1 MSIAQNLAEQ
11 ERKAAGGQG
20 SAPKQQ
26 KKKPSKK
33 AKLAESPPQ
42 AEPPPKPGA
51 IFIIL
56 HEFIHTDMQGAFWSI
71 LEQSVVELQATLFCS
86 IQ

>member
-20 SAPKQQ
+20 SGPKQ
-26 KKKPSKK
+26 KREKKPAKK

-42 AEPPPKPGA
+42 AEPPPKAGA
-51 IFIIL
+51 AIARAKQCYRGSIVQDIFSQEK
-56 HEFIHTDMQGAFWSI
+56 HCR
-71 LEQSVVELQATLFCS
+71 ELLS
-86 IQ
+86 